1 MSGAVVLDLL
11 TVAAVLPFLALGAF
25 AWAAGESYVA
35 RRPRTARGK
44 RRAAFLSR

>member
-1 MSGAVVLDLL
+1 MAFVLDLI
-11 TVAAVLPFLALGAF
+11 TVAAVLPLIAAGCFAF
-25 AWAAGESYVA
+25 AASESYVA